1 MARHACVVSQTHA
14 TQSCAGGAHRSIQEF
29 YMSRFWKIALIVIAV
44 IVVAAVGFRL
54 LHKATPAGAASA
66 QSATKSKGGKDG
78 KDETPPVPVT
88 VVPVVKQNVPVYLT
102 ALGTVQAL
110 NTVTVNPQ
118 VGGQLLSLEFT
129 EGQPVKKGQVLA
141 QIDPRTYQAAHDQAV
156 ARQRQDQALLETAKS
171 NLARSQD
178 LAAKGYISRQ
188 DLDTLHNTAAQ
199 YAAAVAADAASVRDS
214 QVQLAY
220 TKVISPIDGLAGI
233 RNVDP
238 GNVVTTSTGLVT
250 LTQLHPIN
258 VMFTLPEQNLDMVRT
273 AAAQEGAVLQV
284 TALDRTDA
292 HPIASGGVLKVIDNQ
307 IDTSTGT
314 FRLKS
319 EFQNDKNEL
328 WPGQFVNVQ
337 LLVSTVDG
345 GLVIP
350 AQAVQR
356 GPDGDYVYQ
365 VQADSTVKMQAVVV
379 AGEVGDSHVMIG
391 SGLKVGERVV
401 TEGQFRLKPGSKVNA
416 LKPGEVP
423 AAPTAA
429 ELEKAK
435 QSSKGGRRRG

>member
-1 MARHACVVSQTHA
+1 
-14 TQSCAGGAHRSIQEF
+14 
-29 YMSRFWKIALIVIAV
+29 MSRFWKIALIVIAV

-54 LHKATPAGAASA
+54 LHKPTPAGSASA
-66 QSATKSKGGKDG
+66 QSATKSKDG

-88 VVPVVKQNVPVYLT
+88 VVPVVKQSVPVYLT

-129 EGQPVKKGQVLA
+129 EGQPVKKGQLLA
-141 QIDPRTYQAAHDQAV
+141 QIDPRTYQAAYDQA
-156 ARQRQDQALLETAKS
+156 AAKQRQDQALLETAKS
-171 NLARSQD
+171 NLTRSQD

-188 DLDTLHNTAAQ
+188 DLDTLRNTAAQ

-220 TKVISPIDGLAGI
+220 TKVLSPIDGLAGI
-233 RNVDP
+233 RGVDP
-238 GNVVTTSTGLVT
+238 GNVVTTSTGIVT

-258 VMFTLPEQNLDMVRT
+258 VMFTLPEQNLDLVRA
-273 AAAQEGAVLQV
+273 AAAQEGASLQV

-319 EFQNDKNEL
+319 EFPNSKNEL

-337 LLVSTVDG
+337 LLVNTVDG

-365 VQADSTVKMQAVVV
+365 VQADSTVKMQAVAI

-391 SGLKVGERVV
+391 SGLKVGDRVV

-435 QSSKGGRRRG
+435 QNSKGGGRRRG

>member
-1 MARHACVVSQTHA
+1 
-14 TQSCAGGAHRSIQEF
+14 
-29 YMSRFWKIALIVIAV
+29 MSRFWKIALIVIAV
-44 IVVAAVGFRL
+44 IVVAGVGLRL
-54 LHKATPAGAASA
+54 LHKPADPGSAATAGAG
-66 QSATKSKGGKDG
+66 KGKDG

-129 EGQPVKKGQVLA
+129 EGQPVKKGQLLA
-141 QIDPRTYQAAHDQAV
+141 QIDPRTYQAAYDQAV
-156 ARQRQDQALLETAKS
+156 AKQRQDQALQATAKS

-178 LAAKGYISRQ
+178 LAAKGYISKQ
-188 DLDTLHNTAAQ
+188 DLDTLRNTAAQ
-199 YAAAVAADAASVRDS
+199 YEAAVAADAANVRDS
-214 QVQLAY
+214 QVQLNY
-220 TKVISPIDGLAGI
+220 TRVLSPIDGLAGI
-233 RNVDP
+233 RAVDP
-238 GNVVTTSTGLVT
+238 GNVVTTTSAIVT

-258 VMFTLPEQNLDMVRT
+258 VMFTLPEQNLDLVRS
-273 AAAQEGAVLQV
+273 AAAKDGAALQV

-292 HPIASGGVLKVIDNQ
+292 HPIAGGGVLKVIDNQ

-319 EFQNDKNEL
+319 EFPNEKNEL

-337 LLVSTVDG
+337 LLVNTVDG

-365 VQADSTVKMQAVVV
+365 VQADSTVKMQPVQV
-379 AGEVGDSHVMIG
+379 AGEVGDSHVMVG
-391 SGLKVGERVV
+391 SGLKVGDRVV

-423 AAPTAA
+423 ATPTAA

-435 QSSKGGRRRG
+435 QNSKGGGRRRG

>member
-1 MARHACVVSQTHA
+1 
-14 TQSCAGGAHRSIQEF
+14 
-29 YMSRFWKIALIVIAV
+29 MSRFWKIALIVLAVV
-44 IVVAAVGFRL
+44 IVAVVGVRL
-54 LHKATPAGAASA
+54 LHKPAAAGATHASA
-66 QSATKSKGGKDG
+66 KGKDG

-88 VVPVVKQNVPVYLT
+88 AVPVAKQNVPVYLT

-118 VGGQLLSLEFT
+118 VGGQLMSLDFV

-141 QIDPRTYQAAHDQAV
+141 QIDPRTYQASYDQAV
-156 ARQRQDQALLETAKS
+156 AKQRQDQAQLDTARS
-171 NLARSQD
+171 NLTRSQD
-178 LAAKGYISRQ
+178 LAGKGYISKQ
-188 DLDTLHNTAAQ
+188 DLDTLRNTSAQ
-199 YAAAVAADAASVRDS
+199 FQAAVAADAASVRDS

-220 TKVISPIDGLAGI
+220 TRVISPIDGLAGI
-233 RNVDP
+233 RGVDP
-238 GNVVTTSTGLVT
+238 GNVVTTTSAIVT

-258 VMFTLPEQNLDMVRT
+258 VMFTLPEQNLDLVRS
-273 AAAQEGAVLQV
+273 AAAGDGAGLQV

-307 IDTSTGT
+307 IDTTTGT

-319 EFQNDKNEL
+319 EFPNAKNEL

-337 LLVSTVDG
+337 LLVNTVSG

-365 VQADSTVKMQAVVV
+365 VQGDSTVKMQPVVV
-379 AGEVGDSHVMIG
+379 AGEVGDSSVMIS
-391 SGLKVGERVV
+391 SGLKEGDQVV

-416 LKPGEVP
+416 LKPGQVP
-423 AAPTAA
+423 AVPTSAEMDKAA
-429 ELEKAK
+429 KDA
-435 QSSKGGRRRG
+435 SKGGRHRRG